1 MKSSLTAE
9 AASRSGLT
17 RRACVLGL
25 SSGPLIGTLATPPA
39 QAVAADPR
47 VQLASDWQPGRS
59 PQGFLVSEKFD
70 GVRAVWDGKVLR
82 FRSGRPISAP
92 EAFLRVL
99 PAQALDGELWL
110 ERGKFDRLSSV
121 VRQAQPDEAAWARLS
136 YWVFD
141 APALT
146 GDFQS
151 RSQAL
156 EALLQAVAA
165 PQLRW
170 VEQYRLDDALA
181 LQRRLDSVVEAGG
194 EGLMLHRADAS
205 WRAGRTQA
213 LFKFKPEPDEE
224 AQVLGYLPGQ
234 GRHEGLTG
242 ALLVQTPAGI
252 RFALGSGL
260 SDAMRREP
268 PALGSWVS
276 YRYRGHTPGG
286 VPRFATV
293 LRIRPAE

>member
-1 MKSSLTAE
+1 MKSSVTAV
-9 AASRSGLT
+9 AASRLGVT

-25 SSGPLIGTLATPPA
+25 SSGSLIAPLAW
-39 QAVAADPR
+39 AAAAHPG

-92 EAFLRVL
+92 TAFLRTL

-110 ERGKFDRLSSV
+110 ERGQFDRLSGL
-121 VRQAQPDEAAWARLS
+121 VRQAQPDEAAWARLF
-136 YWVFD
+136 YLVFD
-141 APALT
+141 APTLP

-151 RSQAL
+151 RYRAL
-156 EALLQAVAA
+156 EAILQAAA
-165 PQLRW
+165 VPHLRR
-170 VEQYRLDDALA
+170 VEQYPLEDAPA
-181 LQRRLDSVVEAGG
+181 LQRRLDAVMEAGG
-194 EGLMLHRADAS
+194 EGLMLHRSDAS
-205 WRAGRTQA
+205 WQAGRTQA

-234 GRHEGLTG
+234 GRHAGLTG
-242 ALLVQTPAGI
+242 ALLVRNAAGI

-268 PALGSWVS
+268 PAIGSWVT
-276 YRYRGHTPGG
+276 YRHRGHTPGG
-286 VPRFATV
+286 VPRFATF
-293 LRIRPAE
+293 LRDRPAE